1 MQATVQTMPPARSAL
16 QRMKPHPVTPD
27 ALDLLEQ
34 FGLTVTVR
42 GGHEIY
48 GQSEPTEF
56 CWRIVSGCVRTEK
69 FLEDGRRQVGAFL
82 WSGDLVGMDDLGMH
96 DFGAQAVT
104 DVTLRRYPR
113 RMVEALAQSHTALA
127 HRLRALAVS
136 NLRRVYQQM
145 TLLGRRTATERI
157 ASFLLDMHRRSTSVD
172 GRIVDVPMSRM
183 DIADHLGLTIE
194 TICRNLA
201 HFRRNGIV
209 AILRSGFELRDPA
222 ALLELAHDSH

>member
-1 MQATVQTMPPARSAL
+1 MQTTVQTMPKTRSAL
-16 QRMKPHPVTPD
+16 QRMKPHPVPPD

-34 FGLTVTVR
+34 FGVTVTVQR
-42 GGHEIY
+42 GHEIY

-56 CWRIVSGCVRTEK
+56 GWRIVSGCARTEK
-69 FLEDGRRQVGAFL
+69 YLEDGRRQVGAFL

-127 HRLRALAVS
+127 HRLRALAVG
-136 NLRRVYQQM
+136 NLRRAYQQM

-157 ASFLLDMHRRSTSVD
+157 AFFLLDMHRRSTSID
-172 GRIVDVPMSRM
+172 SRIVNVPMSRM
-183 DIADHLGLTIE
+183 DMADYLGLTIE
-194 TICRNLA
+194 TVCRYLA
-201 HFRRNGIV
+201 QFQRDGIIV
-209 AILRSGFELRDPA
+209 ILRSGFELRNPD
-222 ALLELAHDSH
+222 ALLELAHD